1 MLNDKCRIR
10 VFPSEMILNFVLI
23 GITQQSSKLQ
33 FGGLFDRESRAGA
46 CPAAR
51 EMPHLPLCFGEFVTP
66 TDGGGKPP
74 PYPGP
79 ADQIAKFQFTAP

>member
-1 MLNDKCRIR
+1 MREC
-10 VFPSEMILNFVLI
+10 ILYNVLI
-23 GITQQSSKLQ
+23 GITQQTSKLQ
-33 FGGLFDRESRAGA
+33 FGGLFDRERVGRGLA
-46 CPAAR
+46 PAAR

-79 ADQIAKFQFTAP
+79 ADQIAKFLFVGQLSKTDKHFM